1 MIPIGFY
8 WNGAQIVVCTAP
20 TAPKVRALA
29 INTKVPLTIDTETSA
44 FRVLLLRGT
53 ASSEVID
60 GVPVEYL
67 EASKKGGDTERWQEF
82 EAQVRAMYKQMA
94 RIVIVPEWAK
104 VYDFGTGW
112 IPSFLAR
119 LAEARERH
127 QS

>member
-8 WNGAQIVVCTAP
+8 WNGAQLVVCTAP

-29 INTKVPLTIDTETSA
+29 INTKVALTIDTETSA

-53 ASSEVID
+53 ASFEVID

-67 EASKKGGDTERWQEF
+67 EASKKGVDAERWQKF

-104 VYDFGTGW
+104 VYDFGTGR
-112 IPSFLAR
+112 ILSFLAR
-119 LAEARERH
+119 LSKERERH